1 MKTYNNLKCKMRAHF
16 DTNIKYLAIF
26 FQLIRFLQGRA
37 LKFCAVNQ
45 LFGHFPAHQP
55 VTLDNFPLPVGIQ
68 AVLQEK
74 FLSFKYT
81 HLCKLTLKKN
91 LACVSI

>member
-1 MKTYNNLKCKMRAHF
+1 MRANF
-16 DTNIKYLAIF
+16 GTNIRYLAVF
-26 FQLIRFLQGRA
+26 FQLIRFIQGRT
-37 LKFCAVNQ
+37 LKFGAVKQ

-81 HLCKLTLKKN
+81 HLCKLTLEKKFN
-91 LACVSI
+91 LCLYINM